1 MVSNQ
6 EIPMEPSPQI
16 DWVAQR
22 ETKDADYFF
31 GFAPCLSTMPL
42 YAPLLFYLIINY
54 FQKDQNVV

>member
-1 MVSNQ
+1 
-6 EIPMEPSPQI
+6 MEPSPQI